1 MPRHTTIHS
10 TRTLTCCLCTLLLS
24 CYACR
29 DKVIVPPVGN
39 GFCRTY
45 YVNAY
50 AHPTGIVASYE
61 PIPYYCVVRDTAEE
75 PKDMPLWWLGFR
87 WTRLINDTLSSEFL
101 ALAHAHGEFGREVF
115 RFGCNP
121 QNNPIV
127 ALLGLNSFQVTGSRA
142 DHTQEDLSS
151 LFTLSV
157 RNKWLERITHNAKSS
172 SFDKLLPDVET
183 QALQWVVSSDFQGK
197 EPRWGWPIQLWCKG
211 ELRPK
216 LEAYKSLVLE
226 VSLADGSK
234 ITTPLLLQS
243 EKPTE

>member
-29 DKVIVPPVGN
+29 DKVIVPLVGN
-39 GFCRTY
+39 GHCRTY

-50 AHPTGIVASYE
+50 AKPSAFVAKYE
-61 PIPYYCVVRDTAEE
+61 DE
-75 PKDMPLWWLGFR
+75 PLWCFAQDYTDKDEALALWWLGAQ
-87 WTRLINDTLSSEFL
+87 WIHLIDDTLSTEFL
-101 ALAHAHGEFGREVF
+101 ELAHAHGEYGKDIFYF
-115 RFGCNP
+115 YNP
-121 QNNPIV
+121 RDRLIV
-127 ALLGLNSFQVTGSRA
+127 GIAALASMQVTGTKA
-142 DHTQEDLSS
+142 DDSQEDLSAH
-151 LFTLSV
+151 FTLSV
-157 RNKWLERITHNAKSS
+157 RNEWKGEVTHNAQTSC
-172 SFDKLLPDVET
+172 FDARLTSLQRE
-183 QALQWVVSSDFQGK
+183 QLQWIVSTVGQKEYIRQG
-197 EPRWGWPIQLWCKG
+197 RAIQLWCKG

-234 ITTPLLLQS
+234 LTTPLLLQS